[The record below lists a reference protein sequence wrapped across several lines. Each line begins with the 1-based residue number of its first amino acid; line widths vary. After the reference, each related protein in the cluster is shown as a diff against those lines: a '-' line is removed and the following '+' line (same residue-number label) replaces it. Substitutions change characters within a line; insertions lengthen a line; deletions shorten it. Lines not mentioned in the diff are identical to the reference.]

1 MRISGLADAYIL
13 TKGTTFKW
21 DTCAPHSILK
31 SLGGDI
37 VQFSETLRNNE
48 ISIKY
53 LIDGNNCNTTGII
66 AFKSRE
72 VLGEIIEALKD
83 VC

>member
-37 VQFSETLRNNE
+37 VEFSKTLRNNE